1 MYLYLQHLLAY
12 LIASLGGFYKNIF
25 LNIKSVC
32 EPSYKNEEIQKT
44 QAIAYPNPTKDML
57 YFNQASAYEIYDLQG
72 KLIMKS
78 KKPQNFVNTSKLKSG
93 IYLIKIGGEIM
104 KFVVE

>member
-1 MYLYLQHLLAY
+1 MIDIDGQFSNSKIISVR
-12 LIASLGGFYKNIF
+12 IANNFSNAQ
-25 LNIKSVC
+25 V
-32 EPSYKNEEIQKT
+32 
-44 QAIAYPNPTKDML
+44 YPNPTKDIL

-78 KKPQNFVNTSKLKSG
+78 KKPQNSVNTSELKSG

>member
-1 MYLYLQHLLAY
+1 
-12 LIASLGGFYKNIF
+12 
-25 LNIKSVC
+25 
-32 EPSYKNEEIQKT
+32 
-44 QAIAYPNPTKDML
+44 
-57 YFNQASAYEIYDLQG
+57 
-72 KLIMKS
+72 MKS